1 MGKAKARE
9 RRSGGLIQFATA
21 ERGVGAR
28 AAMFRDVVMLFYAT
42 IGRLQRL
49 RRLIASSV
57 DLNSAEYSI
66 VAALYRL
73 GPKSGVRI
81 REIADYLHMAP
92 ENVTTAVGKLVATKW
107 VVKTIDPD
115 DARAVT
121 LRLHLSARKRID
133 RLTEDLGEIN
143 DIWFQD
149 MSAADIQLLM
159 VYLGRVLDGFDA
171 AYQRAAEKFPG
182 STNQMDRGD

>member
-1 MGKAKARE
+1 
-9 RRSGGLIQFATA
+9 
-21 ERGVGAR
+21 
-28 AAMFRDVVMLFYAT
+28 MFRDVVLLFYAT

-81 REIADYLHMAP
+81 REIAVHMAP

-121 LRLHLSARKRID
+121 LYTRPRGK
-133 RLTEDLGEIN
+133 
-143 DIWFQD
+143 
-149 MSAADIQLLM
+149 
-159 VYLGRVLDGFDA
+159 
-171 AYQRAAEKFPG
+171 G
-182 STNQMDRGD
+182 SIV